1 MFYKMLDATNQP
13 IYKGCRKG
21 ISKLSL
27 TARIMNIK
35 TDNNLREGYF
45 AEAHPNW
52 SHTPEYIHTTW
63 FKCFSVI
70 LIILSNVF

>member
-27 TARIMNIK
+27 TARKMNIK
-35 TDNNLREGYF
+35 TDNNLCEGYF
-45 AEAHPNW
+45 A
-52 SHTPEYIHTTW
+52 
-63 FKCFSVI
+63 
-70 LIILSNVF
+70 